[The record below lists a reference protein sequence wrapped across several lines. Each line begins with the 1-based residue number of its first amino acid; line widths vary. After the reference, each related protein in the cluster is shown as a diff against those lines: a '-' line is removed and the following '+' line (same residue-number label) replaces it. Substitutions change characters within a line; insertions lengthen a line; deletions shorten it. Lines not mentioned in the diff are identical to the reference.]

1 MADLRLT
8 LASGLA
14 LTIPAR
20 TVRTL
25 QSGIAGADTSGGA
38 VIRYRIGSD
47 LRTRVLQTPYDD
59 VVKMLNADKSAR
71 KDLFE
76 VETDA
81 GQRFSFFP
89 SDADAIED
97 LDPEAPASRGCSA
110 LIDLKIDGDDAFV
123 LCGLYAKAD
132 PAEIRAAREPAQPS
146 DVVAATPRARGGRRA
161 H

>member
-25 QSGIAGADTSGGA
+25 QSGIA

-132 PAEIRAAREPAQPS
+132 PAEIREAREPAQPS